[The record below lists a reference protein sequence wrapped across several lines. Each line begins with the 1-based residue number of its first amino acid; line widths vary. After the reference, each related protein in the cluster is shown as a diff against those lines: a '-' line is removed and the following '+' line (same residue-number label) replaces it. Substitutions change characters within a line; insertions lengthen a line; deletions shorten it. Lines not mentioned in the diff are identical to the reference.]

1 MSRLRK
7 RFCPSTTQPPVD
19 DLSPEDDFDTTISR
33 AGKWSTEEESFAKK
47 LIIQFESGT
56 AKDCEEGCTLRA
68 YLARRLNC
76 APMRVSKKFAGK
88 CIGKVSITLYHYA
101 NFQSI
106 HYLIVLF
113 LHL

>member
-1 MSRLRK
+1 MSRLRR
-7 RFCPSTTQPPVD
+7 RFCPSTTNISV
-19 DLSPEDDFDTTISR
+19 EDTGLVEEFDTSISR
-33 AGKWSTEEESFAKK
+33 SGKWSVEEESFAKN

-88 CIGKVSITLYHYA
+88 VIGKVRFPIHNL
-101 NFQSI
+101 NF
-106 HYLIVLF
+106 
-113 LHL
+113 